1 MLDIDNVNWDEFK
14 LAKSGRSIRLL
25 YNKEPLQ
32 FCTTSLYSPFGVKSS
47 IKEWS
52 NFTEYV
58 LDCSLNQS
66 SEDNAVNFK
75 DFLDKLDKKIG
86 ELAKDNTELFKASRG
101 FDPNFVYS
109 PILRENGNY
118 PKLLKMQ
125 LLRDKNGNFQS
136 FVFDCNKEKIKL
148 GENNIEEVL
157 CKGKVFKCIIECS
170 KVWFF
175 NGRIGSTWSVVQL
188 KFNEKKVYENNN
200 NDTNGNSVSNMY
212 TNLMIMD

>member
-1 MLDIDNVNWDEFK
+1 MLDIDNVNWDDFK

-66 SEDNAVNFK
+66 NEDNAVNFK
-75 DFLDKLDKKIG
+75 QFVDKLDKKIE
-86 ELAKDNTELFKASRG
+86 ELAKDNTELFKTSRG
-101 FDPNFVYS
+101 FDGNFVYS

-125 LLRDKNGNFQS
+125 LLRDRNGNFQS

-148 GENNIEEVL
+148 AENNIEEVL
-157 CKGKVFKCIIECS
+157 CKGKVFKCIIECT

-175 NGRIGSTWSVVQL
+175 NGRIGSTWNVVQL
-188 KFNEKKVYENNN
+188 KFNEKKIYENTN
-200 NDTNGNSVSNMY
+200 NDNSNNISNLY